1 MNRSQAYVRA
11 SKFYLTEELPED
23 ILDLPSE
30 EQDEFVE
37 DHRWQ
42 PFECWSV
49 HDVWE
54 LIDDLARDMLKIH
67 ELATLATPEPEPKP
81 DPKPDPECCEHC
93 NLFDVFSKGLCQ
105 GCFEDQYSD
114 GARW

>member
-54 LIDDLARDMLKIH
+54 LIDDLASDMLKIH
-67 ELATLATPEPEPKP
+67 ELATLSTPEPKP
-81 DPKPDPECCEHC
+81 EPKPECCQFC
-93 NLFDVFSKGLCQ
+93 DSDDVLRTGLCYI
-105 GCFEDQYSD
+105 CWDDQYSD
-114 GARW
+114 RARW

>member
-11 SKFYLTEELPED
+11 SKFYLTEELPEN

-54 LIDDLARDMLKIH
+54 LIDDLAEDMLKIH
-67 ELATLATPEPEPKP
+67 ELATIATPEPEPKP
-81 DPKPDPECCEHC
+81 DHKPDPECYEHC
-93 NLFDVFSKGLCQ
+93 GNADVLRSRLCYI
-105 GCFEDQYSD
+105 CFEDQYSD